1 MYESLKET
9 LNKNCSQQLTVKI
22 LPLLKTHIKK
32 LLFSTLTSPRIR
44 RDPGR
49 LVKNIVI
56 YFVRVWIF
64 NVLLIIKPSLALQ
77 STVLYHFVY
86 RAFMEV

>member
-32 LLFSTLTSPRIR
+32 LLFATFTSPRIR

-49 LVKNIVI
+49 LVKNSVI

-64 NVLLIIKPSLALQ
+64 NLLLIIKPSLALQ